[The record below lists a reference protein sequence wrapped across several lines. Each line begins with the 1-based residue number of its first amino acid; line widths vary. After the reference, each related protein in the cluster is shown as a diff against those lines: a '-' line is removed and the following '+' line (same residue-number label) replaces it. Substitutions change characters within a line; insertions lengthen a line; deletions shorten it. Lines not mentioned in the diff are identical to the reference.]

1 MNYSFE
7 DLEGTE
13 GIDLGASEWLTV
25 EQERING
32 FADAT
37 EDHQWIHLDAER
49 AAETPIGSTIAHGYL
64 LLSLVPKLLT
74 EIFVMNEAEMLVN
87 FGLDKVRFIQPVTS
101 GSQIRLTAKV
111 ESATRR
117 KGNLLLR
124 VRGFLMLRPAGDDGK
139 GRRAVALEAL
149 FLAVPPASDDGS

>member
-13 GIDLGASEWLTV
+13 GIDLGASAWMTV
-25 EQERING
+25 DQERING

-74 EIFVMNEAEMLVN
+74 EIFVMDEAEMLVN
-87 FGLDKVRFIQPVTS
+87 FGLDKVRFIQPVST
-101 GSQIRLTAKV
+101 GSQIRLTAKI

-124 VRGFLMLRPAGDDGK
+124 VRGFLMLRPAGDDGE

-149 FLAVPPASDDGS
+149 FLAVPPAPVDDP

>member
-7 DLEGTE
+7 DLEGAE
-13 GIDLGASEWLTV
+13 GLDLGASEWLTV
-25 EQERING
+25 DQQRIDV

-37 EDHQWIHLDAER
+37 DDHQWIHLDPER
-49 AAETPIGSTIAHGYL
+49 AAQTPMGSTIAHGYL
-64 LLSLVPKLLT
+64 LLSLVPKLLAD
-74 EIFVMNEAEMLVN
+74 IFVMDEAEMLVN
-87 FGLDKVRFIQPVTS
+87 FGLDKVRFIQPVPS
-101 GSQIRLTAKV
+101 GSEIRLTAKI

-124 VRGFLMLRPAGDDGK
+124 VRGFLRLRPAGDKSD

-149 FLAVPPASDDGS
+149 FLAVPPDLS